1 MKIFISWSG
10 PESLKIAKILRD
22 WIPNVIQAV
31 KPYVSA
37 EDIDKG
43 TRWAADISKELDDSL
58 YGIICLTKG
67 NISAPWINFEAG
79 ALSKKVDKS
88 KVSPFLFKIKPSEV
102 TGPIL
107 QFQHTRSDDKEDI
120 LKLVSSINKQGEFLT
135 EERLN
140 SSFEQWWPKL
150 EADLSGV
157 IDSEAESKEPAKQ
170 NKHTSNAE
178 IQNLSQIV
186 ESLLD
191 ISRTNHQ
198 LLRNP
203 EVLLPEEYVKK
214 ILGKTTN
221 QEVVMTNVTNDLVDS
236 LSHLSRLRRIIL
248 RSSKDEAAINHYLEE
263 LESIIDSLSKPVDYM
278 QKIEVPH
285 QVTFVTSHIT
295 FGAEIVNAVLINKV
309 LIAFALF
316 GHRLV
321 IKAGGD
327 GVRDKTAV
335 IVVCPA
341 R

>member
-10 PESLKIAKILRD
+10 SESLKLAKILRD

-31 KPYVSA
+31 TPYVSA

-58 YGIICLTKG
+58 YGIICLTKS

-120 LKLVSSINKQGEFLT
+120 LKLMSSINKQGEFLT

-140 SSFEQWWPKL
+140 SSFEQWWPML
-150 EADLSGV
+150 ERELSGV
-157 IDSEAESKEPAKQ
+157 ADLESEPKETTKPSKQ
-170 NKHTSNAE
+170 TSNAE
-178 IQNLSQIV
+178 IQNLSHII
-186 ESLLD
+186 ENLLD

-198 LLRNP
+198 LLRSP

-214 ILGKTTN
+214 ILGKTN
-221 QEVVMTNVTNDLVDS
+221 RRQAEMSHVTNDLVEALRD
-236 LSHLSRLRRIIL
+236 LSKLRRVM
-248 RSSKDEAAINHYLEE
+248 RRGSNDDTAINTYLDD
-263 LESIIDSLSKPVDYM
+263 LDVIIDLFSRPVKYM
-278 QKIEVPH
+278 Q
-285 QVTFVTSHIT
+285 
-295 FGAEIVNAVLINKV
+295 NKF
-309 LIAFALF
+309 LEDASALPRPIRF
-316 GHRLV
+316 TRRQTNLMADPDH
-321 IKAGGD
+321 D
-327 GVRDKTAV
+327 GSEH
-335 IVVCPA
+335 
-341 R
+341 